1 MPSKVDLKLLLNT
14 DHGGHGAAIERAISG
29 AIEMQCM
36 VAFMKYSGLRSIEK
50 LLKRSLES
58 GLTAR
63 FAVGLN
69 FAITEPNALRALLR
83 LARRHDLQLYLCDDE
98 YTFHPKIYAFEKRR
112 GATVLIGSAN
122 LTAGG
127 LSRNYEASAEIR
139 DSTGKLYQ
147 SVKRHFDAL
156 IDESILQL
164 ATTELIDA
172 YEPRFL
178 AQRVEQN
185 LAKRRLVQVLQN
197 PDGHLMQLQEILR
210 VMEAD
215 KSNDGLDAQR
225 RVRHTARS
233 EALSQIRRLARMVP
247 MTTEQFLPEYVRL
260 IENFH
265 SGGLQRAKT
274 TIARQA
280 AAFQSALAVAVDVAD
295 VDAATAFDRLRQ
307 LMLEIPRAGVNVI
320 TEVLLALN
328 PKRFA
333 VMNQNAVAGMRRGD
347 VRGFPSKPTKQNV
360 SGEDYL
366 RFCNEAERLRQG
378 LKLDDFCEL
387 DAVFNYA
394 YWNAG
399 ESPSDEEA

>member
-1 MPSKVDLKLLLNT
+1 MPSAVDLKLLLNT
-14 DHGGHGAAIERAISG
+14 DDDGHGAAIERAISG
-29 AIEMQCM
+29 AVEMQCM
-36 VAFMKYSGLRSIEK
+36 VAFLKYSGLRRVEK
-50 LLKRSLES
+50 LLKRSLAN

-69 FAITEPNALRALLR
+69 FAVTEPNALRALLR
-83 LARRHDLQLYLCDDE
+83 LTRRHDLQLYLCNDK
-98 YTFHPKIYAFEKRR
+98 YTFHPKIYAFKRRR
-112 GATVLIGSAN
+112 GATVFIGSAN
-122 LTAGG
+122 LTEGG
-127 LSRNYEASAEIR
+127 LSRNYEASAEIS
-139 DSTGKLYQ
+139 DSTGELYQ
-147 SVKRHFDAL
+147 SVTRHFDAL
-156 IDESILQL
+156 IDECILQL
-164 ATTELIDA
+164 ATPELIDA

-197 PDGHLMQLQEILR
+197 PDGHLMQLREILR
-210 VMEAD
+210 VMETD
-215 KSNDGLDAQR
+215 KSTDGLDVQR
-225 RVRHTARS
+225 RVRRTARS

-247 MTTEQFLPEYVRL
+247 MTPEQFLPEYEHL

-274 TIARQA
+274 TIAREA
-280 AAFQSALAVAVDVAD
+280 AAFQSALAVAVDVVDLDAD
-295 VDAATAFDRLRQ
+295 AAFDRLRQ

-328 PKRFA
+328 PNRFA

-360 SGEDYL
+360 SGQDYL
-366 RFCNEAERLRQG
+366 RFCNEAERLRQA
-378 LKLDDFCEL
+378 LNLDDFCEL

-399 ESPSDEEA
+399 ESPTDEAA